1 MTPPFD
7 LFDDI
12 AKHVPEQHLP
22 EYWRVMARFRQLRP
36 DDEILHIFLAMG
48 VLTLILRDLPAAL
61 IEERKARQEQL
72 DAFRAEMRQM
82 VEDITRQNVAA
93 NNRSDLLSK
102 TLEHNATLYCE
113 ASNRIEKASQ
123 EAVKQM
129 NVDAMSGRLTAG
141 IEEKVIVPFK
151 AIAATIS
158 SERET
163 LDNLLPKVERTI
175 AVARRFHFW
184 PTLGAIFVGILGL
197 SLCLVAIGLKVINDD
212 DKAALEEKLAQIQAT
227 ADSNKEAFAELAR
240 YQIKTEVVNVSINGQ
255 KQYGQKALRLT
266 PALDVGTDT
275 PDGQPKRGVIY
286 FAVPV
291 TLQDQIEQVLGPH

>member
-1 MTPPFD
+1 MTPPPD
-7 LFDDI
+7 LFDAI
-12 AKHVPEQHLP
+12 AKHVPEQHLS

-102 TLEHNATLYCE
+102 TLEHNAKIYCE

-123 EAVKQM
+123 EAVKQID
-129 NVDAMSGRLTAG
+129 VDAMSGRLTAG

-163 LDNLLPKVERTI
+163 LDNLVPKVEHTI
-175 AVARRFHFW
+175 TIARRFHFW
-184 PTLGAIFVGILGL
+184 PTLGAISIGIL
-197 SLCLVAIGLKVINDD
+197 SLCLCLVAFGTNEIGDA
-212 DKAALEEKLAQIQAT
+212 DKAALDEKLGQIQSM
-227 ADSNKEAFAELAR
+227 ADENKEAFAALAR
-240 YQIKTEVVNVSINGQ
+240 YGVKAEVVNVSINGQ

-266 PALDVGTDT
+266 PALDASTDT